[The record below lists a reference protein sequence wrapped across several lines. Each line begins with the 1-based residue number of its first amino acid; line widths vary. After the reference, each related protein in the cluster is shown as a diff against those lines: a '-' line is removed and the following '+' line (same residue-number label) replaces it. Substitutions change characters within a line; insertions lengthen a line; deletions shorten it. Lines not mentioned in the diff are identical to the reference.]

1 MGTEY
6 RRARSGLVLVVLFV
20 LVTLSATPSVNAAE
34 DPEVEITWGVEIPMQ
49 DGVRL
54 NATVYKPFEMEE
66 PLPVVFT
73 LTPYT
78 SDTYHERGWYFAQ
91 NGYVFVLV
99 DVRGRGNSEGQF
111 DPFAQEAEDGYDV
124 VEWLAQQPW
133 SNGKVGM
140 WGGSYAG
147 YDQWTVAK
155 EFPPHLTTIVP
166 AAAAF
171 AGIDFPFWKNI
182 PYPYEIQWQT
192 LTSGVVAQWNLF
204 GEEDYWKQV
213 YSRYY
218 EEHLPFAELP
228 KLAGNLTTKFSEW
241 MAHPFPDAYW
251 DAMNPTDEDF
261 AAFDI
266 PILTITGH
274 YDGDQ
279 PGAME
284 YYKRH
289 MRFGSEASK
298 ERHYLIVG
306 PWNHSGTRTP
316 QAEVGGLTFGDASLL
331 DLNDL
336 HRQWYDWTMKEGDK
350 PEFLKERI
358 AYFVVGANEWKYA
371 DSLESI
377 ATESKKL
384 HLASSGGRANDA
396 FHSGALISE
405 SPAAGAEPDSYRY
418 DPLDTRPGELE
429 LSADTESLTDQR
441 FALHLYGNGL
451 VYHSEPFEE
460 DTEISGY
467 LKLEAWLAIDVPD
480 TDFQVD
486 VYEILLDGSSVRLT
500 QDLMRARFR
509 DSLRE
514 PKLVTPGEINRY
526 VFDGF
531 YFFSRKIAQGSRLRL
546 VLKSPNSLFL
556 QKNYNSGGVVS
567 EESGADARTAHVTLY
582 HDTAH
587 PSFLELPVAR

>member
-1 MGTEY
+1 MGIEC
-6 RRARSGLVLVVLFV
+6 RRTRSRVVLVVLFV

-34 DPEVEITWGVEIPMQ
+34 DPEVEITWGVEIPVR

-91 NGYVFVLV
+91 HGYVFVLV

-111 DPFAQEAEDGYDV
+111 DPFTQEAEDGYDV

-147 YDQWTVAK
+147 YDQWAVAK

-218 EEHLPFAELP
+218 EEHLPFSKLP
-228 KLAGNLTTKFSEW
+228 ELAGNLTTKFPEW
-241 MAHPFPDAYW
+241 AAHPHPDAYW
-251 DAMNPTDEDF
+251 DAMNPTDDDF

-274 YDGDQ
+274 HDGDQ

-289 MRFGSEASK
+289 MRFGSK
-298 ERHYLIVG
+298 EGRGRHYLIVG

-377 ATESKKL
+377 APASKKL
-384 HLASSGGRANDA
+384 YLSSSGGRANDV

-526 VFDGF
+526 IFDGF

-546 VLKSPNSLFL
+546 VFKSPNSLFL

-567 EESGADARTAHVTLY
+567 EESGADARPAHVTLY
-582 HDTAH
+582 HDAAH
-587 PSFLELPVAR
+587 PSFLELPIVR